1 MESVQERRVYEC
13 LVLTLFAE
21 EPQLLDLRGNHAV
34 VLELQHATQRILLLT
49 PTTHPHVSVHVRLLD
64 LRERLLHLT
73 SHHRLHFPILPLAL
87 KSLVESVRLV
97 THHALE
103 PIALLLLE
111 SQQASYTRRKG
122 LFRLLLGKHGGFFH
136 HLRGTHHVG
145 LDDSLRAFGC
155 FEGVWDGD
163 GGGDAFGGTAGR
175 GVVGDLLDDGAG
187 SLVRAGRCEE
197 EWGGERE
204 GLSGVV
210 RWWGC
215 VCWL

>member
-1 MESVQERRVYEC
+1 MESIQERRVYEC

-49 PTTHPHVSVHVRLLD
+49 PTTHPHVLVHVRLLD

-122 LFRLLLGKHGGFFH
+122 LFRLLLGKHGDFFER
-136 HLRGTHHVG
+136 LGVSRVCGTETAVEMRLEGLQVG
-145 LDDSLRAFGC
+145 
-155 FEGVWDGD
+155 E
-163 GGGDAFGGTAGR
+163 
-175 GVVGDLLDDGAG
+175 
-187 SLVRAGRCEE
+187 SLVTC
-197 EWGGERE
+197 WMT
-204 GLSGVV
+204 GLV
-210 RWWGC
+210 R
-215 VCWL
+215 L